1 MSDPNPTTPA
11 PQGQPD
17 AQAGQQ
23 GGNTQGQQS
32 PAQPV
37 TPPAAAPQPYRA
49 FADQKELD
57 DFVKGAKTQAERSAI
72 RKLAKD
78 LGFEDADE
86 MRDTL
91 AALRQAQ
98 GGGKPNT
105 PEAQA
110 QPAAPGTSPAATAP
124 NGGAVDSTGA
134 RLQMAL
140 EVGVELGLPA
150 TLIARLQGNDKEAMK
165 ADAQSLLA
173 LFGGNGGTQQSR
185 GPGIPPVPPS
195 NQAVTFTRTQLRDAK
210 FVRENADAIRK
221 AQAEGRIV
229 ES

>member
-1 MSDPNPTTPA
+1 
-11 PQGQPD
+11 
-17 AQAGQQ
+17 
-23 GGNTQGQQS
+23 
-32 PAQPV
+32 
-37 TPPAAAPQPYRA
+37 
-49 FADQKELD
+49 
-57 DFVKGAKTQAERSAI
+57 
-72 RKLAKD
+72 
-78 LGFEDADE
+78 
-86 MRDTL
+86 MRDSL